1 MDGENRLISQ
11 ANGFN
16 RRNLTGH
23 GVNSSM
29 ATLLDQMEKLVDTQ
43 RRHTRA
49 PRVSIELPESM
60 DAQALAAIAKPPKVR
75 TDGSYQG
82 EPRKR
87 LVRPLTPGQLKFID
101 GLIRGKTQRQAYR
114 EAYPEDTSND
124 QSVSNAASALMK
136 HPRVAKALEQAAEE
150 TIDYMLDDK
159 GATHRWVTKQL
170 MLSVSTCKQEGSR
183 LKALEL
189 IGRSVGMFQASEAPA
204 APPVSPDELK
214 RQLAGHMQLLVDT
227 SPPKPITPTDP

>member
-1 MDGENRLISQ
+1 
-11 ANGFN
+11 
-16 RRNLTGH
+16 
-23 GVNSSM
+23 M

-43 RRHTRA
+43 RKHTRA
-49 PRVSIELPESM
+49 ARVSIDLPESM
-60 DAQALAAIAKPPKVR
+60 DAEALAAIAKPPKVR
-75 TDGSYQG
+75 TDGTYQG

-87 LVRPLTPGQLKFID
+87 LLRPLTPGQQAFIE
-101 GLIRGKTQRQAYR
+101 GIIRGKTQRQAYR

-159 GATHRWVTKQL
+159 GATHRWVLKQL
-170 MLSVSTCKQEGSR
+170 MITVSACKMEGSK

-189 IGRSVGMFQASEAPA
+189 IGRTVGMFNATEG
-204 APPVSPDELK
+204 PPPPLATPEELK
-214 RQLAGHMQLLVDT
+214 RQLGAHLAMLIDVT
-227 SPPKPITPTDP
+227 PPKPSGSTDT